1 MIAAAPAAR
10 SAPEVDARIAR
21 RGAALVRRGL
31 AATLAALVAGA
42 GCATAPWTGPS
53 TPAAPTP
60 TPAAEAAPE
69 RNAVQ
74 HAVARLRATTPRLA
88 ADLSSAEAFRSWQA
102 VAGARLLELLGT
114 GPVRPRP
121 APRLEVIGVERYP
134 GYERRT
140 VRYALEPGLEIEA
153 FLYVPDGEARRPG
166 LVLWHGHGHGAK
178 AAFAGIPPQTEQR
191 DLHRAGARAAA
202 EAGFVVLVPDVRGF
216 GSSGSWFEHQ
226 VLSGMNLL
234 EGRTALGV
242 LLEDAGVAIDLLS
255 ALPGVDPERLGVG
268 GISLG
273 GQVALLSVIFDR
285 RVKAAAVQGYL
296 GALRGT
302 YFRKVHD
309 VCQYVPGLLAELEL
323 ADVAR
328 LAAPKPV
335 VFVMGRRDDVF
346 PIGDVEPA
354 YVEVRAGY
362 RLLDAAPRV
371 LLARHPGGHEWW
383 AEPAHAWWRR
393 HLGAPP

>member
-1 MIAAAPAAR
+1 MSAAPSASVSAPVAR
-10 SAPEVDARIAR
+10 SNPAPR
-21 RGAALVRRGL
+21 AALLVCILG
-31 AATLAALVAGA
+31 ATGP
-42 GCATAPWTGPS
+42 GCASAPPS
-53 TPAAPTP
+53 PPAASPTTP
-60 TPAAEAAPE
+60 QATPAAESPPE

-74 HAVARLRATTPRLA
+74 HAVARLRATSPRLA
-88 ADLSSAEAFRSWQA
+88 ADLSGAEAFRRWQA

-121 APRLEVIGVERYP
+121 APRLEVIGAERYP

-226 VLSGMNLL
+226 VLSGMSLL

-242 LLEDAGVAIDLLS
+242 LLEDAAVAVDLLS
-255 ALPGVDPERLGVG
+255 SLPGVDPERLGVG

-273 GQVALLSVIFDR
+273 GQIALLSVIFDP

-328 LAAPKPV
+328 LAAPRPV

-383 AEPAHAWWRR
+383 AEPAHAWWRQ